1 MSQHQREPLCDK
13 HEEPFTV
20 KKTDIL
26 TANSKFSL
34 ASGAK
39 MFEKLKDIEVKYAE
53 VESALGDPTQI
64 SNQQRLMELSKTH
77 AELAPIVSSYQEYQ
91 KLESAFEETRLL
103 IELETDAEIVELAE
117 EELESLSRKKEHL
130 VEELKLLLIPK
141 DPNDEKNVIIEIRA
155 GTGGEEASL
164 FAAEL
169 FRMYTRS
176 AERQNWKVE
185 LLSGNATGLKGFK
198 EVVFSIEGQGA
209 YSHLKYE
216 GGIHRVQRIPATEA
230 SGRIHTSAATVAV
243 LPEAEELDLAIDEA
257 AELRID
263 TYRSSGPGGQSVN
276 TTDSAIRITHLPTG
290 LVVTCQDEKSQH
302 KNRSKAM
309 KILRARLQEQK
320 QAEINSE
327 RSETRRSMVGSGD
340 RSEKIRTYNFPQ
352 SRVTDHRIQ
361 FSSYQL
367 DAVLDGDLEAFINQL
382 TTADQAEKLKED

>member
-1 MSQHQREPLCDK
+1 
-13 HEEPFTV
+13 
-20 KKTDIL
+20 
-26 TANSKFSL
+26 
-34 ASGAK
+34 
-39 MFEKLKDIEVKYAE
+39 MFEKLKDIESRYAE
-53 VESALGDPTQI
+53 VENALGDAAQV

-77 AELAPIVSSYQEYQ
+77 AELSPIVAAYQEYQ
-91 KLESAFEETRLL
+91 QLESAIEETHSL
-103 IELETDAEIVELAE
+103 IETETDDEMVELVQ
-117 EELESLSRKKEHL
+117 EELENLTAKKE
-130 VEELKLLLIPK
+130 ELTETLKRLLIPK

-169 FRMYTRS
+169 FRMYARFT
-176 AERQNWKVE
+176 ERQKWKLE
-185 LLSGNATGLKGFK
+185 LLNSNATGLKGFK
-198 EVVFSIEGQGA
+198 EVVFSITGAGA
-209 YSHLKYE
+209 YSRLKYE

-243 LPEAEELDLAIDEA
+243 LPEAEELELAIDEA
-257 AELRID
+257 TELRID

-309 KILRARLQEQK
+309 KILRARLQERK
-320 QAEINSE
+320 QAELNSE
-327 RSETRRSMVGSGD
+327 RAETRRSMVGSGD

-352 SRVTDHRIQ
+352 SRVTDHRIH

-367 DAVLDGDLEAFINQL
+367 DAVLDGDIAAFIDRL
-382 TTADQAEKLKED
+382 TTVEQAEKLKES

>member
-1 MSQHQREPLCDK
+1 
-13 HEEPFTV
+13 
-20 KKTDIL
+20 
-26 TANSKFSL
+26 
-34 ASGAK
+34 
-39 MFEKLKDIEVKYAE
+39 MFEKLKDIEVKYTE
-53 VESALGDPTQI
+53 VEKALGDPTQI
-64 SNQQRLMELSKTH
+64 SNQQRLIELSKTH
-77 AELAPIVSSYQEYQ
+77 AELAPIVSSYQTYQ
-91 KLESAFEETRLL
+91 KLESALEEARLL
-103 IELETDAEIVELAE
+103 IASETDVDMIELAQ
-117 EELESLSRKKEHL
+117 EELDNLTTEKEQL
-130 VEELKLLLIPK
+130 IEELKLLLIPK

-164 FAAEL
+164 FAAEV
-169 FRMYTRS
+169 FRMYTRY
-176 AERQNWKVE
+176 AERQDWKVE

-198 EVVFSIEGQGA
+198 EVIFSIEGKDA

-216 GGIHRVQRIPATEA
+216 GGIHRVQRIPTTET

-243 LPEAEELDLAIDEA
+243 LPEAEALDLDIDEA
-257 AELRID
+257 TELRID

-320 QAEINSE
+320 QAELNSE
-327 RSETRRSMVGSGD
+327 RAETRRSMVGSGD

-367 DAVLDGDLEAFINQL
+367 DAVLDGDLKAFIQQL
-382 TTADQAEKLKED
+382 TNADQAEKLKEA

>member
-1 MSQHQREPLCDK
+1 
-13 HEEPFTV
+13 
-20 KKTDIL
+20 
-26 TANSKFSL
+26 
-34 ASGAK
+34 
-39 MFEKLKDIEVKYAE
+39 MFEKLKDIEIKYTE
-53 VESALGDPTQI
+53 VEKALGDPAQI

-77 AELAPIVSSYQEYQ
+77 AELAPIVSSYQAYQ
-91 KLESAFEETRLL
+91 KLESALEEARLL
-103 IELETDAEIVELAE
+103 IASETDADMIELAQ
-117 EELESLSRKKEHL
+117 EELDSLTTEQEHL
-130 VEELKLLLIPK
+130 IEELKLLLIPK

-169 FRMYTRS
+169 FRMYTRY

-198 EVVFSIEGQGA
+198 EVIFSIEGKSA

-216 GGIHRVQRIPATEA
+216 GGIHRVQRIPTTET

-243 LPEAEELDLAIDEA
+243 LPEAEALDLAIDEA
-257 AELRID
+257 TELRID

-320 QAEINSE
+320 QAELNSE
-327 RSETRRSMVGSGD
+327 RAETRRSMVGSGD

-361 FSSYQL
+361 LSSYQL
-367 DAVLDGDLEAFINQL
+367 DAVLDGDLETFIEQL

>member
-1 MSQHQREPLCDK
+1 
-13 HEEPFTV
+13 
-20 KKTDIL
+20 
-26 TANSKFSL
+26 
-34 ASGAK
+34 
-39 MFEKLKDIEVKYAE
+39 MFEKLKDIENRYAE
-53 VESALGDPTQI
+53 VEGALGDAAQV

-77 AELAPIVSSYQEYQ
+77 AELSPIVSAYQEYQ
-91 KLESAFEETRLL
+91 QLESALEETLLL
-103 IELETDAEIVELAE
+103 IESETDTEMLALAQ
-117 EELESLSRKKEHL
+117 EELDALTAKKERL
-130 VEELKLLLIPK
+130 TEELKVLLIPK
-141 DPNDEKNVIIEIRA
+141 DPNDEKNAIIEIRA

-169 FRMYTRS
+169 FRMYTRY
-176 AERQNWKVE
+176 AERQSWTLE
-185 LLSGNATGLKGFK
+185 LLSSNATGLKGFK
-198 EVVFSIEGQGA
+198 EVVFSIEGQNA
-209 YSHLKYE
+209 YSQLKFE
-216 GGIHRVQRIPATEA
+216 GGIHRVQRIPTTEA

-243 LPEAEELDLAIDEA
+243 LPEAEALDLAIDEA
-257 AELRID
+257 TELRID

-320 QAEINSE
+320 QFELNNE
-327 RSETRRSMVGSGD
+327 RAETRRSMVGSGD

-367 DAVLDGDLEAFINQL
+367 DSVLDGDLQTFIERL
-382 TTADQAEKLKED
+382 TTADQAERLEEV

>member
-1 MSQHQREPLCDK
+1 
-13 HEEPFTV
+13 
-20 KKTDIL
+20 
-26 TANSKFSL
+26 
-34 ASGAK
+34 
-39 MFEKLKDIEVKYAE
+39 MFEKLKDIEVKYTE
-53 VESALGDPTQI
+53 VEKALGDPAQI

-77 AELAPIVSSYQEYQ
+77 AELTPIVSSYQAYQ
-91 KLESAFEETRLL
+91 KLESALEDARLL
-103 IELETDAEIVELAE
+103 IASETDADMIELAQ
-117 EELESLSRKKEHL
+117 EELDSLTTEKEHL
-130 VEELKLLLIPK
+130 IEELKLLLIPK

-169 FRMYTRS
+169 LRMYTRY

-198 EVVFSIEGQGA
+198 EVIFSIQGQGA

-216 GGIHRVQRIPATEA
+216 GGIHRVQRIPTTET

-243 LPEAEELDLAIDEA
+243 LPEAEALDLDIDEA
-257 AELRID
+257 TELRID

-320 QAEINSE
+320 QAEINTE
-327 RSETRRSMVGSGD
+327 RAETRRSMVGSGD

-361 FSSYQL
+361 LSSYQL
-367 DAVLDGDLEAFINQL
+367 DAVLDGDLETFIEQL

>member
-1 MSQHQREPLCDK
+1 ML
-13 HEEPFTV
+13 
-20 KKTDIL
+20 
-26 TANSKFSL
+26 
-34 ASGAK
+34 
-39 MFEKLKDIEVKYAE
+39 EKLKDIETKYAE
-53 VESALGDPTQI
+53 VERALGDPAQI

-77 AELAPIVSSYQEYQ
+77 AELSPIVSAYQ
-91 KLESAFEETRLL
+91 KYQQLAFALEETQLML
-103 IELETDAEIVELAE
+103 ASETDAEMVGLAE
-117 EELESLSRKKEHL
+117 EELEILTAQKEAL

-169 FRMYTRS
+169 FRMYTRY
-176 AERQNWKVE
+176 AERQNWKLE
-185 LLSGNATGLKGFK
+185 ILNSNATGLKGFK
-198 EVVFSIEGQGA
+198 EIVFSIDGA
-209 YSHLKYE
+209 QTYSQLKYE

-230 SGRIHTSAATVAV
+230 SGRIHTSAVTVAV
-243 LPEAEELDLAIDEA
+243 LPEAEAIDLEIEEA
-257 AELRID
+257 TELRID

-276 TTDSAIRITHLPTG
+276 TTDSAIRITHIPTG

-320 QAEINSE
+320 QAELNSE

-361 FSSYQL
+361 FSTYQL
-367 DAVLDGDLEAFINQL
+367 DSVLDGDIQEFINRL
-382 TTADQAEKLKED
+382 TTADQAEKLKEA

>member
-1 MSQHQREPLCDK
+1 
-13 HEEPFTV
+13 
-20 KKTDIL
+20 
-26 TANSKFSL
+26 
-34 ASGAK
+34 
-39 MFEKLKDIEVKYAE
+39 MFEKLKDIENRYAE
-53 VESALGDPTQI
+53 VEQALGDPAQI

-77 AELAPIVSSYQEYQ
+77 AELSPIVSTYQEYQ
-91 KLESAFEETRLL
+91 QLESALDDTLLL
-103 IELETDAEIVELAE
+103 IEAETDAEMLGLAQ
-117 EELESLSRKKEHL
+117 EELDVLTAKKEQLTEALKVLL
-130 VEELKLLLIPK
+130 VPK

-169 FRMYTRS
+169 FRMYTRY
-176 AERQNWKVE
+176 AERQNWKFE
-185 LLSGNATGLKGFK
+185 LLSSNATGLKGFK
-198 EVVFSIEGQGA
+198 EVVFSIVGQNA
-209 YSHLKYE
+209 YSQLKFE

-257 AELRID
+257 TELRID

-276 TTDSAIRITHLPTG
+276 TTDSAIRITYLPTG

-302 KNRSKAM
+302 KNRAKAM

-320 QAEINSE
+320 QSE
-327 RSETRRSMVGSGD
+327 LNTERAETRRSMVGSGD

-367 DAVLDGDLEAFINQL
+367 DSVLDGALQTFIERL
-382 TTADQAEKLKED
+382 TTADQAERLKED

>member
-1 MSQHQREPLCDK
+1 
-13 HEEPFTV
+13 
-20 KKTDIL
+20 
-26 TANSKFSL
+26 
-34 ASGAK
+34 
-39 MFEKLKDIEVKYAE
+39 MFEKLKDIENRYAE
-53 VESALGDPTQI
+53 VERALGDPAEI

-77 AELAPIVSSYQEYQ
+77 AELSPIVSTYLEYQ
-91 KLESAFEETRLL
+91 QLESALEETLLL
-103 IELETDAEIVELAE
+103 IESETDAEMLALVQ
-117 EELESLSRKKEHL
+117 EELDALTEKKERL
-130 VEELKLLLIPK
+130 TEELKVLLIPK
-141 DPNDEKNVIIEIRA
+141 DPNDAKNVIIEIRA

-169 FRMYTRS
+169 FRMYTRY
-176 AERQNWKVE
+176 AERQNWRLE
-185 LLSGNATGLKGFK
+185 LLSSNATGLKGFK
-198 EVVFSIEGQGA
+198 EVVFSIQGQNA
-209 YSHLKYE
+209 YSQLKFE

-257 AELRID
+257 TELRID

-320 QAEINSE
+320 QFELNSE
-327 RSETRRSMVGSGD
+327 RAETRRSMVGSGD

-367 DAVLDGDLEAFINQL
+367 DSVLDGDLQTFIQRL
-382 TTADQAEKLKED
+382 TTADQTEKLQEV